1 MPVGFSAAA
10 PSRSMPQTTRGHAR
24 VTTSDARPRRCSRRP
39 ARISIAACSRQ
50 MFTVTD
56 DIRRIIMAA
65 IAVSAEDERR
75 IMRLG
80 KRLGVRSKSGVVRL
94 AVKELERQVERRE
107 LADALRTYVRK
118 FGSLDRRENAELSSA
133 GVVRDEA

>member
-1 MPVGFSAAA
+1 
-10 PSRSMPQTTRGHAR
+10 
-24 VTTSDARPRRCSRRP
+24 
-39 ARISIAACSRQ
+39 